1 MQAGHGLAW
10 VGALIE
16 SFDARALPH
25 TSSVTLLLQ
34 ASCCCGCAGTP
45 AELPMAAQPAT
56 SLAHMHGSTAL
67 QGAESAAQR
76 PRATAFQRPINIAV
90 QRPRATTGFLLTHQ
104 KLLPGPCPPAY
115 GQHPHPQELGRAAR
129 SPRLQYVSVHHAQL
143 VPVEGREVG
152 TEGGHEGCRQLEGG
166 SKQRDARCE

>member
-1 MQAGHGLAW
+1 MGWHAW
-10 VGALIE
+10 VGTLMQ
-16 SFDARALPH
+16 SFSAREYFHTPHPSRCYCWPPDAAAAPTHSLSSRWPPSLPPASH
-25 TSSVTLLLQ
+25 TCTAARPYKGQKVQLRDPETLRFRGREPLQDSSSV
-34 ASCCCGCAGTP
+34 
-45 AELPMAAQPAT
+45 
-56 SLAHMHGSTAL
+56 
-67 QGAESAAQR
+67 
-76 PRATAFQRPINIAV
+76 
-90 QRPRATTGFLLTHQ
+90 LTHQ
-104 KLLPGPCPPAY
+104 KLLPGPYPPAY